1 MRRRE
6 PHLCGRHARIHNET
20 TSAGKGGRTVIDDAM
35 AERMVAC
42 GWLAASA
49 AGLFMLVA
57 GDSWLGTSPI
67 MWVYIGG
74 AAICSR
80 LAYGIYR
87 RSRMCAVLVLVNHF
101 LRSREPLCPRAR
113 RAADGDSGHARA
125 RRALCARRDR
135 HLRASRTPA
144 LAGGVARGAYWLTC
158 GSKPTKL
165 ILSPARMPWRAQNPP
180 LTSST

>member
-20 TSAGKGGRTVIDDAM
+20 TPAGKGGRTLIDDAM

-49 AGLFMLVA
+49 AGLFMLA
-57 GDSWLGTSPI
+57 LGFMVGGVPI

-74 AAICSR
+74 AAILFA

-87 RSRMCAVLVLVNHF
+87 RSRVCAVLVLVNHF
-101 LRSREPLCPRAR
+101 LGVTSLFAR
-113 RAADGDSGHARA
+113 VHDVPPTEIAVTLVLGVLYVLGVIGTFVHHAR
-125 RRALCARRDR
+125 
-135 HLRASRTPA
+135 LR
-144 LAGGVARGAYWLTC
+144 
-158 GSKPTKL
+158 
-165 ILSPARMPWRAQNPP
+165 SPAA
-180 LTSST
+180 